1 MIAREKAGSGTMET
15 LKGKTAVVTGGGAGI
30 GRGLCLGFA
39 GEGMN
44 VVVVDREADRA
55 HAVAAEVEAAGAKAL
70 AQACDVS
77 DAAAVEALKDAVVA
91 RFGSADVLCN
101 NAGVVQFGPAAEA
114 PQEDWE
120 WVFRVNVWGVVN
132 GVRSFTPQM
141 RAQGGGHIVNTA
153 SLSGIFAVPGLGV
166 YTASK
171 YAVMGLSETLRL
183 ELAADNIGV
192 SVLCPGPVRSRIGE
206 TARRRDGIERMGVID
221 GLPRLGWREPA
232 DAARVVIAGI
242 KANRPYIYTHAK
254 GAAGTEMRFKAMLED
269 FATAP

>member
-1 MIAREKAGSGTMET
+1 MEH

-39 GEGMN
+39 AEGMN

-55 HAVAAEVEAAGAKAL
+55 AEVAAEIEAAGGQAL
-70 AQACDVS
+70 AQSTDVR
-77 DAAAVEALKDAVVA
+77 DAAAVEALKDAVLA
-91 RFGSADVLCN
+91 RFGSVGVVCN
-101 NAGVVQFGPAAEA
+101 NAGVVQFGPVAEA
-114 PQEDWE
+114 PQDDWA
-120 WVFRVNVWGVVN
+120 WVFDINVTGVMNVI
-132 GVRSFTPQM
+132 RSFVPVM
-141 RAQGGGHIVNTA
+141 KAKGEGHIVNTA

-171 YAVMGLSETLRL
+171 YAVMGISETLRM
-183 ELAADNIGV
+183 ELKTDGVGV

-206 TARRRDGIERMGVID
+206 TARRSGDIDRMGVIE

-232 DAARVVIAGI
+232 DAARVVIEGI

-269 FATAP
+269 FTFAP